1 MSWVLCMVFWQVIM
15 FLELLVKSF
24 WIAISAEMVIFV
36 FLVLFLVQLNFEGIS
51 VLVGDDEVYFRVSSF
66 VHDIKVPMKFLSS
79 LISVLSSF
87 FLFIVFSS

>member
-1 MSWVLCMVFWQVIM
+1 MVFWQVIM

-24 WIAISAEMVIFV
+24 WIAISVEMVIFV

-51 VLVGDDEVYFRVSSF
+51 ILVGGDEVHFRVSSF
-66 VHDIKVPMKFLSS
+66 VHDIKVPIKFLSS

-87 FLFIVFSS
+87 FLFIMFSS